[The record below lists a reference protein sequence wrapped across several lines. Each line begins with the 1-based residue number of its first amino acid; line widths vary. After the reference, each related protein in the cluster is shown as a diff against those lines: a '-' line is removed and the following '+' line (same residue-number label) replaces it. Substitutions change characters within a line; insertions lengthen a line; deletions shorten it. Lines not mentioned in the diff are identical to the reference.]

1 MSEQVASLKSLQANK
16 EAQVSILKCIRDMMC
31 EGSTIKDWEYVINKQ
46 ITRIT
51 DELKQIQNEL
61 SNA

>member
-1 MSEQVASLKSLQANK
+1 MSDQAVSLKSLQANK

-31 EGSTIKDWEYVINKQ
+31 EGSTIKDWEYVVNKQ

>member
-1 MSEQVASLKSLQANK
+1 MSEQAASLKSLQANK